1 MFKYLLIAFCSLFI
15 ISCSTDT
22 FEEDLIE
29 SNENLFPTGYFSNRY
44 FVDDLYSIY
53 YSDSIQIIYD
63 EQDRP
68 IEKKIKS
75 YYYLLSDQRV
85 NYINDSEYEITENGQ
100 LIESGTY
107 QLKSFFK
114 HKIIQKLT
122 SEKDGIFREYVY
134 QPIDGDT
141 VLTSVQES
149 QGGKLIAHEI
159 YTWNRNA
166 KYPHTT
172 NLDSIV
178 RTDVIDEDNL
188 IRTVTKFDYD
198 DYQNPFVRL
207 GIFSDMNYRYLSFNN
222 YIKKII
228 TVFDKDDN
236 ELSSDKYD
244 SNFKYNKNGK
254 VDLTK

>member
-68 IEKKIKS
+68 IEKKVKS
-75 YYYLLSDQRV
+75 YYLLSDQKV

-122 SEKDGIFREYVY
+122 SEKNGIVTKYDY

-141 VLTSVQES
+141 VLTSVQEFKDNRLVANES
-149 QGGKLIAHEI
+149 
-159 YTWNRNA
+159 YTWDRNN
-166 KYPHTT
+166 KYPHVT
-172 NLDSIV
+172 NLDGIV
-178 RTDVIDEDNL
+178 RTDIIDDDNL
-188 IRTVTKFDYD
+188 IKTVTKFDYD
-198 DYQNPFVRL
+198 DYQNPFIRL
-207 GIFSDMNYRYLSFNN
+207 GIFDDINYRHLSFNN
-222 YIKKII
+222 YTKKII
-228 TVFDKDDN
+228 KVFDKDDN
-236 ELSSDKYD
+236 ELSSIEYD